1 MNFIKMLIGLPVII
15 IVLIFA
21 FVNNDL
27 VTFNLWPFY
36 FEVTVSQSVA
46 IVFFVLFGYIYGK
59 FNSWLSYSPVRK
71 ALRQQK
77 KENKKLSKEQVK
89 LSEKVTDLEGS
100 ITNLKEEAK
109 DAKLAAKD
117 AEDAAKAAEKE
128 KKRAAFKERLKNIF
142 RFGRKD

>member
-1 MNFIKMLIGLPVII
+1 MSFIKMLIGLPIVI

-36 FEVTVSQSVA
+36 LEITVSQSVA
-46 IVFFVLFGYIYGK
+46 IIFLVLFGYIYGK

-77 KENKKLSKEQVK
+77 KENKKLNKEQQRLVREMEDLHEDLENIKAKEALLPKPSFKEK
-89 LSEKVTDLEGS
+89 LKNWFKSEQNEPSEK
-100 ITNLKEEAK
+100 N
-109 DAKLAAKD
+109 
-117 AEDAAKAAEKE
+117 
-128 KKRAAFKERLKNIF
+128 
-142 RFGRKD
+142 

>member
-1 MNFIKMLIGLPVII
+1 MSFIKMLIGLPIVI

-36 FEVTVSQSVA
+36 LEITVSQSVA
-46 IVFFVLFGYIYGK
+46 IIFLVLFGYIYGK

-77 KENKKLSKEQVK
+77 KENKKLNKEQQK
-89 LSEKVTDLEGS
+89 LSEKVTDLEGNIS
-100 ITNLKEEAK
+100 NLREEAK
-109 DAKLAAKD
+109 DAKAAAKD
-117 AEDAAKAAEKE
+117 AEDAAKAAEKAKNRVE
-128 KKRAAFKERLKNIF
+128 LKNKIKSWF
-142 RFGRKD
+142 SFGKK